1 MPNHAQ
7 ITLIGHAGKDPEV
20 RYLTNGD
27 AVASVSLATTRKRK
41 DAEVTSWWKI
51 EGFGKTAE
59 AMQRFITKGQAFGV
73 TGEPVIEEWT
83 DKEGNKRTTAKV
95 YAERIILLGG
105 GALNSVDDGVPQQ
118 QNMAQRSTPAP
129 SPRGGG
135 ASGFDDMNDDIP
147 FAFNMNAISDIMGA
161 SKSLLRA
168 KNGKELLL
176 LQANKAYF

>member
-20 RYLTNGD
+20 RYLPNGD

-41 DAEVTSWWKI
+41 DTEVTSWWKI

-83 DKEGNKRTTAKV
+83 DKEGQKRTTAKV
-95 YAERIILLGG
+95 YAERIILLGRTEG
-105 GALNSVDDGVPQQ
+105 QSEPAKHQASRAA
-118 QNMAQRSTPAP
+118 MRAQAPAD
-129 SPRGGG
+129 
-135 ASGFDDMNDDIP
+135 FDDSGEIP
-147 FAFNMNAISDIMGA
+147 F
-161 SKSLLRA
+161 
-168 KNGKELLL
+168 
-176 LQANKAYF
+176 